1 MKRWGM
7 IPPVN
12 AYKRVVAAVLIAVTL
27 AACGGG
33 VRAPTKGDV
42 LVYVAVPLSGF
53 QANGGQTV
61 LGGVRLAAEQIN
73 RNGGLDGYRVVVKPL
88 DDESDSDVAVAQVAE
103 IEAQLQSGASAERVL
118 AVIGHLNSGQT
129 LAAMTLYADMDLV
142 VITPTASEQSLTQK
156 GYTNFF
162 RVNANDAVQA
172 AVDAAFLAEHLD
184 AQRVA
189 VIFNNTEYGQGL
201 AASLIDELA
210 ARGAET
216 VLQIE
221 VEEGQS
227 QYAAEVAQIESAVP
241 DAIFYAGYEIE
252 APYLRAQ
259 LVRAGVTA
267 PMLCS
272 DGAFLAATIDEADGT
287 AEGMY
292 VSAFAPSPRA
302 VGDEAWFEAYQAVE
316 YRNPDTYSVNGYVAM
331 QVLAEGV
338 RLAGS
343 FDRDAIADALRA
355 NPIPTLLDELRFD
368 TNGDLVDPQIWIY
381 QVENSEFRPVNYT
394 GTVDSAE

>member
-1 MKRWGM
+1 MKTMKRWLT
-7 IPPVN
+7 
-12 AYKRVVAAVLIAVTL
+12 ALLIALML
-27 AACGGG
+27 AGCGGG
-33 VRAPTKGDV
+33 ARTPTKGDV

-73 RNGGLDGYRVVVKPL
+73 RNGGLDGYRVVVEPL
-88 DDESDSDVAVAQVAE
+88 DDESDSDVAVARVEE
-103 IEAQLQSGASAERVL
+103 IQAALQRDERVL
-118 AVIGHLNSGQT
+118 GVIGHLNSGQT
-129 LAAMTLYADMDLV
+129 LAAMTLYANMPLM

-172 AVDAAFLAEHLD
+172 AVDARFLTSHLE

-189 VIFNNTEYGQGL
+189 VIYNNTEYGQGL
-201 AASLIDELA
+201 AASLVQELQGA
-210 ARGAET
+210 GAEA
-216 VLQIE
+216 VLEIE
-221 VEEGQS
+221 VEEGQG
-227 QYAAEVAQIESAVP
+227 QYSSEVAQIQQAAP

-252 APYLRAQ
+252 APYLRAA
-259 LVRAGVTA
+259 LVRAGVDV

-302 VGDEAWFEAYQAVE
+302 VGDAAWFEAYQAVE

-331 QVLAEGV
+331 QVLAEGA
-338 RLAGS
+338 RQANSLS
-343 FDRDAIADALRA
+343 RDRIAEVLRD
-355 NPIPTLLDELRFD
+355 NPVPTLLGELRFD
-368 TNGDLVDPQIWIY
+368 ENGDLVDPQIWIY
-381 QVENSEFRPVNYT
+381 QVEGNEFQQI
-394 GTVDSAE
+394 DW